1 MLLTHPVFCSCF
13 VSNFNTMSTIKKLV
27 KEQGATVIDVRNP
40 WEFEEGHVEGAI
52 NIPLEE
58 IPMKIDDIREMHQPV
73 IVYCRSGGRSG
84 MAMGFLQ
91 QGGLST
97 VINGGGL
104 ADMQIQLM

>member
-1 MLLTHPVFCSCF
+1 
-13 VSNFNTMSTIKKLV
+13 MSTIKKLV
-27 KEQGATVIDVRNP
+27 REQGATVIDVRAS

-52 NIPLEE
+52 NIPLDE
-58 IPMKIDDIREMHQPV
+58 IPMRIDDIKQMQQPV
-73 IVYCRSGGRSG
+73 IVYCRSGGRSS

-97 VINGGGL
+97 VFNGGGL